1 MSKNLTQFIISLLQG
16 ASWALVIIISS
27 YLFFHTLSYGFI
39 YALFS
44 AIFGAFVGLFF
55 VSFFELINIEMKKLY
70 QAEKQTKLLQ
80 DILQE
85 LKNN

>member
-1 MSKNLTQFIISLLQG
+1 MSKNLTQFIVSLLQG

-44 AIFGAFVGLFF
+44 AIFGAFVGLIF
-55 VSFFELINIEMKKLY
+55 VSFFELINIEMKKLS